1 MRCICSPTSYMSRA
15 SLSFRATIELAT
27 LKAYVANV
35 CAGVGICAE
44 QPGDGLKI
52 WTSRRRGRMKSEGHS
67 VKQIARFL
75 GGQAGRPIDTFPRL
89 MWPKGD

>member
-27 LKAYVANV
+27 LKAYFANV

-44 QPGDGLKI
+44 QP
-52 WTSRRRGRMKSEGHS
+52 
-67 VKQIARFL
+67 
-75 GGQAGRPIDTFPRL
+75 P
-89 MWPKGD
+89 